1 MIMVLMERER
11 AREII
16 FKYKDQEVLVIGD
29 GMLDQWIWGKVNRI
43 SPEAPVPI
51 VEVDYNSHSPG
62 GAANVVNN
70 ICSLGARS
78 AIISVVGND
87 EFGVKLRDE
96 LSGRGVDVQ
105 GLFVDPS
112 RPTTTKIRI
121 IANNQ
126 QVVRT
131 DIEKRDKLNA
141 EVTETLVEYMKQNLS
156 RFRVVAISDYNKG
169 LLVPELASFLIKWCR
184 ENGRNLVAGPKP
196 ENMGLFRGA
205 TILTLNEKEACN
217 AVGESI
223 KDKASLEKVGA
234 RIAREYENQAV
245 LITRGEKGMSLFPK
259 DEEPFHIPAIAS
271 EVFDVSGAG
280 DTVLSVIA
288 LSLASGASFKEATI
302 LSNFAAAVVVKKIG
316 TATLSI
322 SELIDIIDKQHL
334 AMNF

>member
-1 MIMVLMERER
+1 MVLMERER

-16 FKYKDQEVLVIGD
+16 FRFKDQEVLVIGD
-29 GMLDQWIWGKVNRI
+29 GMLDQWVWGKVNRI

-87 EFGVKLRDE
+87 ETGVKLRDE
-96 LSGRGVDVQ
+96 LCGRGVDVK
-105 GLFVDPS
+105 GLLVDSS

-141 EVTETLVEYMKQNLS
+141 EVTAALVDYMKENLS
-156 RFRVVAISDYNKG
+156 RYRVIIISDYNKG
-169 LLVPELASFLIKWCR
+169 LLVPEIASFLIQWCR

-196 ENMGLFRGA
+196 ENMGLLRGA
-205 TILTLNEKEACN
+205 TMLTLNEKEARH
-217 AVGESI
+217 AVGEQI
-223 KDKASLEKVGA
+223 RDKESLERVGF
-234 RIAREYENQAV
+234 RISKEYENQAV
-245 LITRGEKGMSLFPK
+245 LITRGEKGMSLFSK
-259 DEEPFHIPAIAS
+259 ESEAFHIPAIAS

-288 LSLASGASFKEATI
+288 LSLASGATLREATI

-334 AMNF
+334 AINF